1 MVNPNLFRQLV
12 PLASLTATD
21 RAELAR
27 VSRSGACQ
35 PGHVLFS
42 RGEAAKTVVYLLGGE
57 VELFS
62 ETGARL
68 VKGGTPEALHPIS
81 QGPRRTATAT
91 CIKAGEVLYVDR
103 ERLDMFLTWSQTGGV
118 EVVELG
124 QESGGESVDWMTALL
139 QSPAFDRI
147 PPGNIGQIFAV
158 MQPVEIDAGA
168 TIITAGEPGDY
179 YYVITEGRVA
189 IERAREPGATELPP
203 LEIGVGRGFGE
214 EALVS
219 GNPRNATLRALT
231 RCSLM
236 RLSAADFTRLLK
248 APMLKEIGA
257 DEIPND
263 AILID
268 VRLPAEYRKG
278 RLPDSVNMPL
288 SKLRDMASELDPRRC
303 YVVYCDS
310 GRRSAS
316 ATYLLSERGF
326 DARLLSGGIPADE
339 MPVRG

>member
-1 MVNPNLFRQLV
+1 MVNANLFRQLV

-27 VSRSGACQ
+27 VSRSGTFQ

-42 RGEAAKTVVYLLGGE
+42 RGESAKTVVYLLSGE

-62 ETGARL
+62 EGGAKL

-81 QGPRRTATAT
+81 QGARRCSTAT
-91 CIKAGEVLYVDR
+91 CMKPSQALFVDR

-124 QESGGESVDWMTALL
+124 QDSDAGEGDWMTALL
-139 QSPAFDRI
+139 QSPAFERI
-147 PPGNIGQIFAV
+147 PPGNIGQIFAA
-158 MQPVEIDAGA
+158 MHPVEFAPGA
-168 TIITAGEPGDY
+168 TIITAGEPGDF

-189 IERAREPGATELPP
+189 VARESEAGGADAGPVEL
-203 LEIGVGRGFGE
+203 GVGRGFGE
-214 EALVS
+214 EALIS
-219 GNPRNATLRALT
+219 GNPRNATVVARTKCA
-231 RCSLM
+231 LM
-236 RLSAADFTRLLK
+236 RLSAADFARLLK
-248 APMLKEIGA
+248 APILKEIGA

-288 SKLRDMASELDPRRC
+288 SKLRDMAVELDPRRC